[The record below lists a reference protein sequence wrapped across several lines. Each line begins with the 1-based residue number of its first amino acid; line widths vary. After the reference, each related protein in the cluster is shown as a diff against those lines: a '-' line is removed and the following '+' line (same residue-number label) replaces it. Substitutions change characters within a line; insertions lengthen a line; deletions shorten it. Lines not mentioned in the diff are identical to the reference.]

1 MLDTHWEIGQ
11 DTYITKNGNE
21 NVSTNYLELPKH
33 IKVNLSFKPIHTF
46 LPRKASDTVKPTFI
60 TPDPAYGV
68 TNNYIN

>member
-1 MLDTHWEIGQ
+1 
-11 DTYITKNGNE
+11 
-21 NVSTNYLELPKH
+21 VSNNYLELPKH

-46 LPRKASDTVKPTFI
+46 LPRKVSGTAKPTFI